1 MLLCTLWSPCDRPS
15 LHFSTFN
22 FYSMYKVTLMPPPWS
37 HPWSLVPLCHAGID
51 RTSSELPLG
60 SFDLSWAYYS
70 SLNLILFVCLV
81 TQLRPTLWDTMDCSP
96 PGSSVHGDSPGK
108 NAGVGCHALFQGIFP
123 TQGSRPGLLYCRQ
136 ILYHLRHQEN
146 PKAVCIHIHFLL
158 LEWPPGA
165 LRLSESHFFLLREQV
180 SRSALLDEWW
190 RKESKKV
197 RKAVYLCC

>member
-1 MLLCTLWSPCDRPS
+1 MEDDTTERIQCASAMPS
-15 LHFSTFN
+15 APRN
-22 FYSMYKVTLMPPPWS
+22 
-37 HPWSLVPLCHAGID
+37 
-51 RTSSELPLG
+51 RTHKTGQKGVRKIQCCFWWWGAQS
-60 SFDLSWAYYS
+60 
-70 SLNLILFVCLV
+70 C
-81 TQLRPTLWDTMDCSP
+81 PTLWDTMDCSP